1 MSVEQRVHT
10 RDMSAFEKKPKA
22 KANGLN
28 EMNTFLARGALEA
41 FGVVSMSTSRV
52 RRLFSA
58 TKSEDRKPARKSL
71 LARLLGTSGHASS
84 IETMERREMLS
95 ATRELLPEGSSWVDW
110 GNGVVAAKNGSYV
123 VTFTEDLGKDNAAL
137 RAQDVAQALG
147 VTAWGFE
154 GIGRGK
160 WARFDSAVPIT
171 SAQVRTL
178 TADFPFVSWIEP
190 DQIRKVQ
197 RVPNDPQYGDQYWLK
212 NNGQVIQGTPG
223 LPGADINIETAWDTS
238 VGSRSVIVGVID
250 TGVDYNHPDLAP
262 NIWNNTAEIA
272 GDNIDNDGNGYV
284 DDIRGFDFG
293 EQDNDPMDF
302 PDINDPNNEI
312 FAYPHGTPVAGLIGA
327 AGNNGIGVSGVN
339 WLVSILPLKIADE
352 FGNLSTSAIVAAH
365 DYVTAL
371 REAGVNVAVTNNSY
385 GAYLPEFYEDTPEG
399 VNAERDAIQRWI
411 NSGGIFVASAGN
423 GDRRTG
429 IGIDLDN
436 SDVLNFPSSYDIP
449 GIISVAA
456 MDKFN
461 NLSSYSN
468 YGAESVDI
476 AAPAD
481 ETLTTASNGATDG
494 GGYTYFSGTSA
505 SGPIVAGAAAL
516 LKAVKPSAS
525 AVEIRETIINTAEPV
540 AALTG
545 KVASGGVLNVTRAMQ
560 ALLNDGPVVRGFT
573 PGPVTTNV
581 DPETGNPL
589 RSLTVTFSENIAAA
603 GLNAGAV
610 QLRNDGANNIFG
622 DFDDSIITISSVTH
636 KLDTLGQPI
645 LNQVVVTANVSQFA
659 EENYRLTLFNASF
672 RDVLGNRLNGNAS
685 TGTDANLTF
694 RVVNSAGA
702 LEDNNTLV
710 TATPV
715 SFGASGTAQFN
726 SLLIGDGTQTL
737 RDVDLF
743 KIVVPGPG
751 QFSAEV
757 TARRLPGGSSLDS
770 VLRLFDA
777 NGVQLSIND
786 QFFGQDSYIDFFLR
800 SAGTYYI
807 GVSGFGNSNYDPE
820 ISGSGTTQS
829 TGAYSIKFT
838 STTSTPDIVNY
849 NASSNSV
856 VGQPAFPLAIPPGG
870 LTQGTTTAAITV
882 ADTRTILDVNVSI
895 NLRHPN
901 VSDLDIDLI
910 GPDGT
915 TVRLFTRLGGTGD
928 DLGTRDGSGNPVLY
942 TTFDD
947 EQATSITSASP
958 PFAGNFR
965 PEQGLSGFDGKVA
978 AGNWTLRIFDFRS
991 LNAGSL
997 IDWKVEFRF
1006 ANDVFGPFEANDTI
1020 SVAKAIPN
1028 INGSGSGSVTAF
1040 IGDGGFGSLD
1050 RDLYS
1055 FTASPGTT
1063 LNASVDLGT
1072 GTLDSAL
1079 RLFDSSGTQVLL
1091 SNPSTV
1097 RTSSIT
1103 NFVFAN
1109 GGTFYLGVSEARNT
1123 AYNPFAASSGV
1134 AGTTTGTY
1142 TLNVNVTPGVSDS
1155 ASTAVGNNLEF
1166 GLRDNGVL
1174 LDPTTGIGVKAGN
1187 IEFLTNAT
1195 AFFGLT
1201 VDGTGFTNRTA
1212 DTQNPV
1218 AITNLSDPRNNRI
1231 QAVSQFRGVKLER
1244 ALTSGIDDRFIAV
1257 DVYLTN
1263 TSGSVLNNLSFA
1275 EGFNPNPGLTLDE
1288 QTAVTNN
1295 DIIRNGRVAVA
1306 SFANNTYLDGVFIAL
1321 ASPDAPST
1329 FGSPKATVLPGGTT
1343 VRDSGVL
1350 VSQPSI
1356 DPNGLPADSQLAL
1369 SYFIQNLQP
1378 GATATFRYFI
1388 LTATSLND
1396 LTGQLD
1402 TLNSNTGGEGHFTFN
1417 ATSPTTETIGGQQ
1430 VPTYSY
1436 RVYYPEGFLGPNI
1449 FSFLPI
1455 SNPND
1460 QEAKVVVIQ
1469 HFEGVADNVKDRV
1482 VPAVDSNAAAQ
1493 GLTLTVPGR
1502 SRKGVDLNTPELFAS
1517 GFFDPA
1523 IRFRPYAVEIRSDR
1537 PIAATFSYYDLVQIS
1552 AGPVA
1557 VGESFTPETSTTWT
1571 FGDVQQRG
1579 TENFTTG
1586 INSYIVL
1593 QNPQN
1598 TVAQVVTRVYD
1609 AELGVSFRTVRFV
1622 QQNGR
1627 AGVYL
1632 GTGPSASPD
1641 ILFDAENTTTEEGA
1655 TLEALIRAE
1664 YQRRGVSEAIIQQL
1678 LNADRR
1684 YSVSVSSDVPIVAA
1698 KSTYNPLERQ
1708 ATGTVGNEGVGTTTG
1723 VLTEGQFGLRNGSET
1738 IGILNTNTQT
1748 ATILFS
1754 FLFQNGTT
1762 ARQTVDVAANSSK
1775 SFQVSSIPNFPS
1787 GQPYSVFYESNV
1799 PVSLG
1804 ATVPVTQNGVNDAFS
1819 VTSSTKAYTFWGF
1832 GEGFRPGDNVD
1843 WNPNVAGVQAHPGL
1857 SENLRIYNPSSLDV
1871 TVEITLS
1878 FDLEPGTETF
1888 RRTISGRRVAEFNI
1902 HECITGNRRLTNQSY
1917 GLFVKSATPVVA
1929 EMNHYDLLFPGGFAT
1944 LGTPLGRT
1952 SLIT

>member
-1 MSVEQRVHT
+1 MRAS
-10 RDMSAFEKKPKA
+10 
-22 KANGLN
+22 
-28 EMNTFLARGALEA
+28 
-41 FGVVSMSTSRV
+41 
-52 RRLFSA
+52 
-58 TKSEDRKPARKSL
+58 
-71 LARLLGTSGHASS
+71 LARLLGANGQASS
-84 IETMERREMLS
+84 IDTLERRELL
-95 ATRELLPEGSSWVDW
+95 AADALPEGSSWVEW
-110 GNGVVAAKNGSYV
+110 GDGAIAAKNGSYV

-137 RAQDVAQALG
+137 RAQDVASALG

-154 GIGRGK
+154 GLGRGK
-160 WARFDSAVPIT
+160 WAKFSSAVPI
-171 SAQVRTL
+171 SAAQVRSL
-178 TADFPFVSWIEP
+178 TADFPFVQWVEP
-190 DQIRKVQ
+190 DQIRKIQ
-197 RVPNDPQYGDQYWLK
+197 RVPNDPQYGEQYWLK
-212 NNGQVIQGTPG
+212 NNGQIVNGAPGT
-223 LPGADINIETAWDTS
+223 PGADINIETAWDTS
-238 VGSRSVIVGVID
+238 VGSRTVIVGVID

-302 PDINDPNNEI
+302 PEPQSPADP
-312 FAYPHGTPVAGLIGA
+312 FPHGTPVAGMIGA
-327 AGNNGIGVSGVN
+327 AGNDGVGVVGVN
-339 WLVSILPLKIADE
+339 WLVSLLPLKIADE

-385 GAYLPEFYEDTPEG
+385 GAYRPDFYEEQPEG
-399 VNAERDAIQRWI
+399 VNAEQDAIQRWI
-411 NSGGIFVASAGN
+411 NAGGIFVASAGN
-423 GDRRTG
+423 GSV
-429 IGIDLDN
+429 DLDAAG
-436 SDVLNFPSSYDIP
+436 VEHFPSSYDIP

-456 MDKFN
+456 TDKFN
-461 NLSSYSN
+461 NIADFSN
-468 YGAESVDI
+468 YGAAAVDI
-476 AAPAD
+476 AAPGV
-481 ETLTTASNGATDG
+481 ETWTVFSNGSTAG
-494 GGYTYFSGTSA
+494 GSYDYFGGTSA

-573 PGPVTTNV
+573 PGPVTTDI
-581 DPETGNPL
+581 DPSTGNPL
-589 RSLTVTFSENIAAA
+589 RSITITFSEDIDAA
-603 GLNAGAV
+603 GLGPAAV
-610 QLRNDGANNIFG
+610 QLRTDGPNNTFG
-622 DFDDSIITISSVTH
+622 DFDDAVLAISSVTH

-645 LNQVVVTANVSQFA
+645 RTQVVVTANVAQLT
-659 EENYRLTLFNASF
+659 EENYRITLFNSSF
-672 RDVLGNRLNGNAS
+672 RDSLGNRLNGNAS
-685 TGTDANLTF
+685 TGTDATLAF

-702 LEDNNTLV
+702 LEDNNTLA

-715 SFGASGTAQFN
+715 SFDASGVAQFN
-726 SLLIGDGTQTL
+726 SLIIGDGTQTL

-743 KIVVPGPG
+743 RITVLGPG

-770 VLRLFDA
+770 MLRLFDA
-777 NGVQLSIND
+777 NGQQLAIND
-786 QFFGQDSYIDFFLR
+786 QFFGQDSYVDFFLR
-800 SAGTYYI
+800 SAGTYYV
-807 GVSGFGNSNYDPE
+807 GVSGFSNASYDPNV
-820 ISGSGTTQS
+820 SGSGTTQS
-829 TGAYSIKFT
+829 TGTYSIKFS

-849 NASSNSV
+849 NASNNSII
-856 VGQPAFPLAIPPGG
+856 GQPAFPLAIPPGG
-870 LTQGTTTAAITV
+870 LTQGTTTAAISIT
-882 ADTRTILDVNVSI
+882 DTRTILDVNVSI

-915 TVRLFTRLGGTGD
+915 TIRLFTRLGGTGD
-928 DLGTRDGSGNPVLY
+928 DLGTRNGSGQPVLY

-947 EQATSITSASP
+947 EQTTSITAASP

-997 IDWKVEFRF
+997 IDWRMEFRF
-1006 ANDVFGPFEANDTI
+1006 ANDIFGPFEANDTT
-1020 SVAKAIPN
+1020 SLAKAIPN
-1028 INGSGSGSVTAF
+1028 INGSGSGTVTGF
-1040 IGDGGFGSLD
+1040 IGDGGFGNLD
-1050 RDLYS
+1050 RDLFS

-1063 LNASVDLGT
+1063 LNATVTPGV

-1079 RLFDSSGTQVLL
+1079 RLFDASGNQVLL
-1091 SNPSTV
+1091 SNPAGP
-1097 RTSSIT
+1097 RTSTIS

-1109 GGTFYLGVSEARNT
+1109 GGTFYLGVSETANT
-1123 AYNPFAASSGV
+1123 AYNPLAVGGGV
-1134 AGTTTGTY
+1134 VATTTGEY
-1142 TLNVNVTPGVSDS
+1142 TLAVNVTPGVSDS
-1155 ASTAVGNNLEF
+1155 STTAVGNGLEF
-1166 GLRDNGVL
+1166 GVRDNGAL
-1174 LDPTTGIGVKAGN
+1174 FDPATSTGIKAGN
-1187 IEFLTNAT
+1187 IEYVPGSDS
-1195 AFFGLT
+1195 FFGLT
-1201 VDGTGFTNRTA
+1201 VDGTGFTNRTG

-1218 AITNLSDPRNNRI
+1218 AITNQSDPRNNRI
-1231 QAVSQFRGVKLER
+1231 QTVTQFRGVKLER
-1244 ALTSGIDDRFIAV
+1244 TLTSGIDDRFVAV

-1263 TSGSVLNNLSFA
+1263 TSGNVLSNLSFA
-1275 EGFNPNPGLTLDE
+1275 EGFNPDPGLGLDE
-1288 QTAVTNN
+1288 QTRFTNN
-1295 DIIRNGRVAVA
+1295 DVIRNGRVAVA
-1306 SFANNTYLDGVFIAL
+1306 SFANNTYFDGLFIAL
-1321 ASPDAPST
+1321 ASPDAPAT
-1329 FGSPKATVLPGGTT
+1329 FGSPKATVLPGGTV
-1343 VRDSGVL
+1343 VRDSGIL
-1350 VSQPSI
+1350 VAQPSQ
-1356 DPNGLPADSQLAL
+1356 DPNGFGSDSQLAL
-1369 SYFIQNLQP
+1369 SYFIQNLQA

-1388 LTATSLND
+1388 LTATSIND
-1396 LTGQLD
+1396 LTDQLD
-1402 TLNSNTGGEGHFTFN
+1402 TLNSNTGGSGHFTFN
-1417 ATSPTTETIGGQQ
+1417 PTNPTTQTIGGQE
-1430 VPTYSY
+1430 VPTFAY

-1482 VPAVDSNAAAQ
+1482 VPGIDSNAAAQ

-1502 SRKGVDLNTPELFAS
+1502 SRKGVDLNTPELFAN
-1517 GFFDPA
+1517 GVFDPA

-1537 PIAATFSYYDLVQIS
+1537 PIAATFSYYDLVQVS

-1557 VGESFTPETSTTWT
+1557 VGEAFTPQTSTTWT

-1593 QNPQN
+1593 QNPQQ
-1598 TVAQVVTRVYD
+1598 TTAQVVTRIYD

-1622 QQNGR
+1622 QADGR

-1632 GTGPSASPD
+1632 GTGSGASAD
-1641 ILFDAENTTTEEGA
+1641 ILFDAENTTSEEGA
-1655 TLEALIRAE
+1655 TIEALIRAE

-1723 VLTEGQFGLRNGSET
+1723 VLTEGQFGLRNSSET
-1738 IGILNTNTQT
+1738 IGILNTNAQP
-1748 ATILFS
+1748 ATVLFS

-1762 ARQTVDVAANSSK
+1762 ARQTVDVGANTAK
-1775 SFQVSSIPNFPS
+1775 SFQVSTIPNFPS

-1799 PVSLG
+1799 PVSIG
-1804 ATVPVTQNGVNDAFS
+1804 ATVPVTQGGVNDAFS

-1832 GEGFRPGDNVD
+1832 GEGFRPGDEVD
-1843 WNPNVAGVQAHPGL
+1843 WNPNVGGRQAHPGL
-1857 SENLRIYNPSSLDV
+1857 SENLRIYNPSSNDV
-1871 TVEITLS
+1871 TVEITIS

-1902 HECITGNRRLTNQSY
+1902 HEFITGNRRLTNQSY
-1917 GLFVKSATPVVA
+1917 GMFVKSATPIVA